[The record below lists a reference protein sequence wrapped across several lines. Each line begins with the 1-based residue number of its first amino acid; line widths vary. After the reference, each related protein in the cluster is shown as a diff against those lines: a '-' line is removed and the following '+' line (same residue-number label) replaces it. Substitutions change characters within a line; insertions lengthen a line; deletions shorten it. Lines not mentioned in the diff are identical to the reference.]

1 MNTEATSPVALAE
14 PDDGPKWVEMTRAG
28 MHVSRRAGGTATSGQ
43 SVVPLSDEDILS
55 MVRGFAIAKGD
66 GFFAGGMAPVGLNHS
81 EFDAA
86 KLTLTGGE
94 PILGDMANFSE
105 VRAEQNDEG
114 GLSLMGLHTFTPIA
128 QANVRADSLRG
139 YSVDAAPP
147 GSVQRRDETVIEEW
161 VPFGGTLTNQPFVR
175 GMQQVAASDALVVH
189 LDGRPLTAPAQLP
202 LKIHTPMEKN
212 PMTDA
217 LNGVLGL
224 AEGDAADKQIE
235 KIIALRDEAAKV
247 PGLEEKVELLTADVA
262 ALADVR
268 DGLKGEIE
276 THEKAADKRII
287 DDAVSAGRI
296 ALSEGAIYLKAFKV
310 MGQEYAESRHPADTI
325 AVAPIVLT
333 DAKVDEGASV
343 KTDAN
348 SQWEAAY
355 AVALADSDG
364 DERKAYAIARE
375 ATLDQRNAAYTA
387 RKTE

>member
-175 GMQQVAASDALVVH
+175 GMQQVAASDV
-189 LDGRPLTAPAQLP
+189 APAQLP
-202 LKIHTPMEKN
+202 LKIHTPMEN

-224 AEGDAADKQIE
+224 TDGKPEDRIAA
-235 KIIALRDEAAKV
+235 IIALKDEAAKV
-247 PGLEEKVELLTADVA
+247 PGLDAQIVTLTDNVDKLAGDVTTVTA
-262 ALADVR
+262 ERDALAER
-268 DGLKGEIE
+268 EQ
-276 THEKAADKRII
+276 KRIG
-287 DDAVSAGRI
+287 DDAVSAGRV
-296 ALSEGAIYLKAFKV
+296 ALADVGEYMKAHSLLGEAHANKV
-310 MGQEYAESRHPADTI
+310 YPADKV
-325 AVAPIVLT
+325 AVAPVVLT